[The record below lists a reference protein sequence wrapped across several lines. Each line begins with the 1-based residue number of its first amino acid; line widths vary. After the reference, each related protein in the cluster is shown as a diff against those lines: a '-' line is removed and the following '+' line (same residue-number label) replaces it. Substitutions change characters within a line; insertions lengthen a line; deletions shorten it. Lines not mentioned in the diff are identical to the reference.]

1 MLVQALDS
9 PLLMWFA
16 KAYHI
21 NSNLYHYAGNNP
33 VKYTDPNG
41 KITAIVMA
49 NIEFYKT
56 EKEEIKLWVAIGCPT
71 NYNPKIKAVYKDIQ
85 KYENNIEIAAKDH
98 FVKNLNMKISPA
110 EQEKYINDEKR
121 IYAKILLVRS
131 KGENFIK
138 TTNSLIEEARIEA
151 ERKYQSLGNNKELT
165 RAEKIKI
172 SEDYENEQ
180 LEKKLDSLLE
190 NIK

>member
-1 MLVQALDS
+1 
-9 PLLMWFA
+9 
-16 KAYHI
+16 
-21 NSNLYHYAGNNP
+21 
-33 VKYTDPNG
+33 
-41 KITAIVMA
+41 MA

>member
-1 MLVQALDS
+1 M
-9 PLLMWFA
+9 
-16 KAYHI
+16 
-21 NSNLYHYAGNNP
+21 YHYAGNNP
-33 VKYTDPNG
+33 VKYTDPDG

-56 EKEEIKLWVAIGCPT
+56 ETEEIKLWVAIGCPT
-71 NYNPKIKAVYKDIQ
+71 NYNPKMKAVYKDIQ

-172 SEDYENEQ
+172 SEDYANEQ